1 MELSGQVSLI
11 SIIKLVG
18 EKYEEEIPLQEGKVI
33 FFKNPIFGMIG

>member
-18 EKYEEEIPLQEGKVI
+18 GKYERNPLQEGKVI
-33 FFKNPIFGMIG
+33 FLKNRIFGMIG